1 MRPSIRNRHLRLQRQ
16 TRGYTL
22 TEMLMAVGV
31 VVVLAALCV
40 PSFRAFTTSQQIRT
54 VAYDLYGDVL
64 FARSEAIKRNAGT
77 SVARIGGSWSKGW
90 NVIDADG
97 NVIRSHPIAA
107 GTLGVAGPAAAVQFA
122 QDGRQPE
129 GAAIVSVTITDSSG
143 ATTALRTVSL
153 DPSGRP
159 RMSS

>member
-1 MRPSIRNRHLRLQRQ
+1 MRSSLRQLPVRLQQ
-16 TRGYTL
+16 PARGYTL
-22 TEMLMAVGV
+22 SELLMAIAV
-31 VVVLAALCV
+31 VSILAALCV

-64 FARSEAIKRNAGT
+64 FARSEAIKRNANT
-77 SVARIGGSWSKGW
+77 SVVRISASWSKGW

-97 NVIRSHPIAA
+97 NVIRSHPIAS

-143 ATTALRTVSL
+143 ATTALRTV
-153 DPSGRP
+153 
-159 RMSS
+159 